1 MTLRSHN
8 HLRTLLE
15 HNCVCVLCMCPC
27 GCFVGVSVHISC
39 LYAVLTHS
47 LQYINIYSQSVCV
60 CYRALVRAVNICRC
74 GEYRQISVENNICKG
89 IDQWLIVDD

>member
-1 MTLRSHN
+1 MLYSLT
-8 HLRTLLE
+8 
-15 HNCVCVLCMCPC
+15 VLP
-27 GCFVGVSVHISC
+27 VTVQ
-39 LYAVLTHS
+39 YS